1 LSLPPGGQKT
11 GTVAAFAARLND
23 TVDLE
28 SVREDHAAV
37 LDRALEPA
45 HVPVWINQEG

>member
-11 GTVAAFAARLND
+11 GTVAAFVARLKD

-28 SVREDHAAV
+28 SVREDLATV

-45 HVPVWINQEG
+45 HVPVWISQEG